1 MKIIK
6 GIVLTL
12 VVLVAIAA
20 IVGFM
25 SPEKVH
31 VERALNIKAA
41 SEIIRG
47 QINELKN
54 WTKWSPWHKKDTAM
68 KIEYNSIASG
78 VGADY
83 TWSSN
88 NKEVGSG
95 NMTITSSNKDSIS
108 MAMNFMENGVA
119 TANFIFSNSD
129 SQNDTSS
136 GETKVT
142 WAMDMDMGMNPIG
155 RIFGLFMDKMLG
167 PDFENGLSSLK
178 QISEA
183 IPTDP
188 KTYRGFEV
196 LEEDAPEKIYIVKKD
211 SMELDKIEGYYSKN
225 LPALLEALGKSKVEI
240 AGAPSSLYFK
250 WDSIS
255 KTAIMA
261 VAIPIK
267 GNLKTKLK
275 GYETIAIPS
284 GKNLHIVYPGGYGKI
299 GGAHFAMEDYIKEN
313 NFIQQNPVIE
323 EYITGPEN
331 ETDSTKWVTNIFYRV
346 K

>member
-6 GIVLTL
+6 RIVLIL

-25 SPEKVH
+25 SPAKIH
-31 VERALNIKAA
+31 VERSLTIKAT
-41 SEIIRG
+41 SEIIHK
-47 QINELKN
+47 QINDLKN

-78 VGADY
+78 AGANY
-83 TWSSN
+83 SWFSN

-119 TANFIFSNSD
+119 TAQFILSKSD
-129 SQNDTSS
+129 SQKDTTA

-142 WAMDMDMGMNPIG
+142 WTMDMDMGMNPIG

-167 PDFENGLSSLK
+167 PDFENGLSCLK

-183 IPTDP
+183 IHIGP

-211 SMELDKIEGYYSKN
+211 SMRFDKIEGYYSKS

-255 KTAIMA
+255 KTAIVA
-261 VAIPIK
+261 VAVPIK
-267 GNLKTKLK
+267 GSLKTKVK
-275 GYETIAIPS
+275 GYQTIVVPS
-284 GKNLHIVYPGGYGKI
+284 GKNLHIVYLGGYGKI
-299 GGAHFAMEDYIKEN
+299 GGAHFAMDDYIKEN
-313 NFIQQNPVIE
+313 SFIQKNPVIE
-323 EYITGPEN
+323 EYITGYEK
-331 ETDSTKWVTNIFYRV
+331 ETDSTKWITNVYYRV
-346 K
+346 N